1 MKIFNVIQNSV
12 ERIERRWIFGRDF
25 ERGWKFWTMLKIF
38 NVVQFWTRKTNRVM
52 EFKVVP
58 MLVEYCNE
66 WSKPQTWPWKCSP
79 FSTNIKKWLGM
90 KVCFRSTFNGQATPF
105 KVAAAFEWTS
115 NWGQMSIHLLWSMKC
130 HNYRDLV
137 FSMLSYSNYTLP
149 AVKIDSLWIHLF
161 LSLFIFPIL
170 EGNYNFNFPIHYCK
184 VPALLTQWFFHF

>member
-1 MKIFNVIQNSV
+1 MWL
-12 ERIERRWIFGRDF
+12 EY
-25 ERGWKFWTMLKIF
+25 
-38 NVVQFWTRKTNRVM
+38 
-52 EFKVVP
+52 
-58 MLVEYCNE
+58 YCNE

-184 VPALLTQWFFHF
+184 VTSIIDTVILSFIDLQQLPRNSMQDNGNDNADVSLFWRFEIIKLDRSNIC